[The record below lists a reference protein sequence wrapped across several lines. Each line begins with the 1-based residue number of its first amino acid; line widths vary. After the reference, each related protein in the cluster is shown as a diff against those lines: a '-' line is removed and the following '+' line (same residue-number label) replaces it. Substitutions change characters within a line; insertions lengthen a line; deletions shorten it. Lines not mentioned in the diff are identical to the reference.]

1 VISASGYST
10 MRSSLLSG
18 YPPADH
24 GVRDY
29 LTSSV
34 TKDVA
39 YDRASAFLEALF
51 KYTTAT
57 LHDFSFDDDS
67 PKYVDFAREFRMRM
81 TEGQKM
87 TGHNKFREEFYR
99 RVVEDARQLEAQRV
113 GNFYIPSY
121 S

>member
-1 VISASGYST
+1 VGDL
-10 MRSSLLSG
+10 RFWVLDLCSSLLSG

-29 LTSSV
+29 LISSGS
-34 TKDVA
+34 KDVA

-51 KYTTAT
+51 KHATAT
-57 LHDFSFDDDS
+57 LHDFSVNDDS
-67 PKYVDFAREFRMRM
+67 PKYVDFAREFRTRM

-87 TGHNKFREEFYR
+87 TSHNKFREEFYR
-99 RVVEDARQLEAQRV
+99 RVEDARQLEAQRV
-113 GNFYIPSY
+113 GNILISSY

>member
-1 VISASGYST
+1 
-10 MRSSLLSG
+10 MCSSLPSA

-34 TKDVA
+34 SKDVA
-39 YDRASAFLEALF
+39 YDRASAYLAALF
-51 KYTTAT
+51 KHTTAT
-57 LHDFSFDDDS
+57 LHDFSFNDDS
-67 PKYVDFAREFRMRM
+67 PRYVDFSREFRMRM

-87 TGHNKFREEFYR
+87 TGHNKFREDR
-99 RVVEDARQLEAQRV
+99 QIVEDARQLEAQRV
-113 GNFYIPSY
+113 GIFIPSY